1 MSTSSW
7 PPPTGVS
14 WEAPLALVA
23 GGRRRVGPAGGG
35 GGEVGAGHAALLIRG
50 FRFILSVSGG
60 GGGDEH
66 ISERN
71 PSGKGLALPPDLALA
86 LVYI

>member
-35 GGEVGAGHAALLIRG
+35 GGEVGAGHAAAALLIRG
-50 FRFILSVSGG
+50 FRLIL
-60 GGGDEH
+60 
-66 ISERN
+66 
-71 PSGKGLALPPDLALA
+71 
-86 LVYI
+86 